1 MYNIS
6 QKKFNESY
14 LQENKIPELKSLL
27 QEYVN
32 MHPEVELIYLG
43 TADGRLLDEP
53 AQVYA
58 EDFDPRT
65 RPWYKQALENN
76 GQVSITAPYV
86 TKSTDDIVITIT
98 QALPDGS
105 GVIGIDLNIS
115 TISDITNE
123 IRIGET
129 GYASLL
135 DNNKIYIAQPE
146 KESGTE
152 ATENYIAK
160 VYEQPSGTI
169 IERDR
174 HLQFVTNELT
184 GWKVIGTMFTA
195 EAAKA
200 AASTLNINLMIIV
213 VSIVVGVIF
222 MLLMIKSVVNPINK
236 LKHSALK
243 N

>member
-1 MYNIS
+1 MKQLSVRKKLIFSFLAMLLIPTLLIGIVSYQSAEKQISEEQQASATESVRILNTNITNTIEPKLKDVQYFS
-6 QKKFNESY
+6 KKFNESY

-105 GVIGIDLNIS
+105 GV
-115 TISDITNE
+115 E
-123 IRIGET
+123 E
-129 GYASLL
+129 
-135 DNNKIYIAQPE
+135 
-146 KESGTE
+146 
-152 ATENYIAK
+152 
-160 VYEQPSGTI
+160 
-169 IERDR
+169 
-174 HLQFVTNELT
+174 
-184 GWKVIGTMFTA
+184 
-195 EAAKA
+195 
-200 AASTLNINLMIIV
+200 
-213 VSIVVGVIF
+213 
-222 MLLMIKSVVNPINK
+222 
-236 LKHSALK
+236 
-243 N
+243 